1 MQYLCVKQLTAGG
14 KTFNP
19 GSIIPD
25 GVILPERSSK
35 LIKNGYISKVN
46 DEIDENHDE
55 MYTKEQVEKILEEA
69 IEEAVN
75 NTVAEMEQK
84 QAELQEK
91 LQRAS
96 ARQEELRE
104 ELQRASAG
112 QNELQSAASIP
123 YTESVV
129 IDIIMSADGE
139 NEQHMA
145 VPAKPE
151 EIQQVFSIMQLN
163 AENGS
168 KTIADV
174 KSENV
179 LILLHAADSR
189 KTIKEAAKKQA
200 DNLFSTNR
208 IQTYPEAV
216 THPQIPV

>member
-14 KTFNP
+14 RTFHP
-19 GSIIPD
+19 GNMIPD

-35 LIKNGYISKVN
+35 LIRNGYISRVN
-46 DEIDENHDE
+46 EEPDKNHDE
-55 MYTKEQVEKILEEA
+55 IYTKEQVEKILEEA

-75 NTVAEMEQK
+75 NTIAEMDQK
-84 QAELQEK
+84 QAELQE
-91 LQRAS
+91 
-96 ARQEELRE
+96 
-104 ELQRASAG
+104 ELQRVSVE
-112 QNELQSAASIP
+112 QKELQQAAAELKEAEAGA
-123 YTESVV
+123 YVENVV
-129 IDIIMSADGE
+129 IDIIMNSDGE
-139 NEQHMA
+139 TEQHMA

-168 KTIADV
+168 KAVADV

-208 IQTYPEAV
+208 DSDAPRSGNASTDTIIKGDDT
-216 THPQIPV
+216 